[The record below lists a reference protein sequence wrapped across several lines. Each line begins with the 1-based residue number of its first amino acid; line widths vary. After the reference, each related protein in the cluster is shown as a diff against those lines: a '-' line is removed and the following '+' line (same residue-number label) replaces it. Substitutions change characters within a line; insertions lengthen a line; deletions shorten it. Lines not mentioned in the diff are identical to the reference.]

1 MDDILRQTRREIES
15 LAVESGHGR
24 FSVLCAETGECPM
37 PITGKQFKDH
47 DDASRA
53 VELAREYRD
62 ALREHDPEIPQY
74 RFVVTEEP
82 ARPLQ
87 MAGVREQTS
96 GTRANG
102 LPQTQRSVTVASDG
116 NGEWLTMDNAPLVHL
131 ARDCGPVGDD
141 AVGRQLDSKL

>member
-1 MDDILRQTRREIES
+1 MDDILRQTRRKIEA
-15 LAVESGHGR
+15 LAVESGQGG
-24 FSVLCAETGECPM
+24 FSVVCADSGECPM
-37 PITGKQFKDH
+37 PLTGNQFESH

-53 VELAREYRD
+53 AELARGYRN
-62 ALREHDPEIPQY
+62 ALREHDPKIPHY

-87 MAGVREQTS
+87 MAGVRERTD

-116 NGEWLTMDNAPLVHL
+116 EGEWLRMENAPLVHL

>member
-1 MDDILRQTRREIES
+1 MDDILRETRREIEA
-15 LAVESGHGR
+15 LAVENGRSR
-24 FSVLCAETGECPM
+24 FSVVCADTGECPM
-37 PITGKQFKDH
+37 PITGKQFEDH

-53 VELAREYRD
+53 AELARRYRD
-62 ALREHDPEIPQY
+62 ALREHDPDVPHY
-74 RFVVTEEP
+74 RFVVTEESADP
-82 ARPLQ
+82 VQ
-87 MAGVREQTS
+87 MTGVRERTDD
-96 GTRANG
+96 TRANG